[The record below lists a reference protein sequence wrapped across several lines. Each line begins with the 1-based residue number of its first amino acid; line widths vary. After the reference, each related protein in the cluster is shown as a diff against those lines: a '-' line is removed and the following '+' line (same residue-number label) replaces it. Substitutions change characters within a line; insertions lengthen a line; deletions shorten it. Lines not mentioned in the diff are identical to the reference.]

1 VCAVAVSAHLPP
13 LSPSPY
19 TCCDICLHV
28 RVRVRVPCA
37 VCMCVCRGR
46 GRGRGHVRVRVRVR
60 VSVCV
65 RACACACAC
74 SCACAC
80 ACVRACFCAYAYV
93 CVQIRACVC
102 VCACV
107 GVCGL
112 WIQAALQDCD
122 IDCDANINGATPFKA
137 ILDPVPK
144 IVRAWPTQQIVAW
157 LKTLEFDPQS
167 EATYCRLF
175 HTHEIDS
182 DTLLQL
188 REDTRC
194 VLQCVAVC
202 CSVLRCVAV

>member
-1 VCAVAVSAHLPP
+1 
-13 LSPSPY
+13 
-19 TCCDICLHV
+19 
-28 RVRVRVPCA
+28 
-37 VCMCVCRGR
+37 VCRGR
-46 GRGRGHVRVRVRVR
+46 GRGRGHVRVRV
-60 VSVCV
+60 SV
-65 RACACACAC
+65 RACVCACVCACAC

-80 ACVRACFCAYAYV
+80 ACVRACFCACAYV

-107 GVCGL
+107 RVGEL

-122 IDCDANINGATPFKA
+122 IDCDANINGASPFKA

-157 LKTLEFDPQS
+157 LKTLAFDPQS

-175 HTHEIDS
+175 HNHEIDS

-194 VLQCVAVC
+194 VVQCVQCVAVCCGVLQCVAVCFSVLQCVAVCCRVLQCVAVC
-202 CSVLRCVAV
+202 CSMWQRLAVSCSVLLQYA